1 MVIVCAG
8 EGRAAS
14 MDIRELAL
22 EYARAWAARDLD
34 AVMALHTDDTIFQV
48 HRDNDAPAEG
58 ATAVREAFSALLT
71 QIPDLRFER
80 KRVYLGEANYVVE
93 YVMSGTVDS
102 KPFACDG
109 VDIIAVRDGRVG
121 RKDSYADWIA
131 AERQAGP
138 Q

>member
-1 MVIVCAG
+1 
-8 EGRAAS
+8 
-14 MDIRELAL
+14 MDIRELAIQ
-22 EYARAWAARDLD
+22 YGQAWAAHDLD
-34 AVMALHTDDTIFQV
+34 AVMSLHTEDTIFQV
-48 HRDNDAPAEG
+48 HRDNDTPAEG
-58 ATAVREAFSALLT
+58 ATAVREACSALLT

-80 KRVYLGEANYVVE
+80 KRVYLGEAHYVVE
-93 YVMSGTVDS
+93 YLMSGTLDS

-109 VDIIAVRDGRVG
+109 VDIIAVRDGRVA